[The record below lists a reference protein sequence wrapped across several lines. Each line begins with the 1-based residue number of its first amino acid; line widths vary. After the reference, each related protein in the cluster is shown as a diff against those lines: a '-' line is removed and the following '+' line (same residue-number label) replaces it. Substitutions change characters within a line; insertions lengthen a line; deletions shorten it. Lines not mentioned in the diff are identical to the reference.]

1 MIEGFSVEQLSLV
14 HKNIQIRPSAI
25 FDISNIVRTE
35 RAFVGSPLI
44 QQWSNAEHL
53 SAINSP
59 DWGCWVIEKRDDL
72 AFIGY
77 IISNGFNSEKRK
89 IFLKR
94 FVISERNQ
102 GYGRSALQAFQRIIF
117 EHLRYRAIWLCVYP
131 KNTHAKSLYQSEG
144 YMEIGLSPQEK
155 LVMMLLEKD
164 N

>member
-35 RAFVGSPLI
+35 RFFVGSSLI
-44 QQWSNAEHL
+44 KQWSYVEHL

-59 DWGCWVIEKRDDL
+59 EWGCWVIEKRDDL

-102 GYGRSALQAFQRIIF
+102 GYGRSALQAFQRIVF

-131 KNTHAKSLYQSEG
+131 RNTRAKSLYQSEG
-144 YMEIGLSPQEK
+144 YIEIGLSPQEK